1 MLHNPRHDLP
11 EWKRVLLRAHEIIE
25 ESGWCQLTLQAED
38 GRVCLEGAVLL
49 ASGVRLRRNP
59 SGHIT
64 PHSGD
69 APMFS
74 ALNAIRMLK
83 QRLHSEAWEWND
95 EPGRTKHEVLKLIR
109 DTVAEAETVASR
121 CT

>member
-38 GRVCLEGAVLL
+38 GRVCLEGAVIL
-49 ASGVRLRRNP
+49 ASGVRLRRSP
-59 SGHIT
+59 AGHIT
-64 PHSGD
+64 ADSDDVHMS
-69 APMFS
+69 S
-74 ALNAIRMLK
+74 ALNAFRMLK
-83 QRLHSEAWEWND
+83 QRLRTEAWEWND

-109 DTVAEAETVASR
+109 DTVAEVEYVA
-121 CT
+121 